1 MHFRI
6 RVFLAVADNLSFT
19 KAASALFISQPA
31 VTKHIKE
38 LENQLGI
45 TLFERRGNRI
55 TLTLAGEKVYKY
67 ARSSAMLYSE
77 LEHELSQL
85 KDRYEGS
92 LRIGAS
98 STISQYVVPEVLA
111 SFHSQYPD
119 IKLTLLNGNSFE
131 IEQLLLEGKIDMG
144 LVENF
149 SSRAD
154 LRYMRFLEDEI
165 VAVAGAKSNIA
176 QKKPLDL
183 NELSSVPLVI
193 REQGSGTLEVIDEY
207 LRKYGLRMNMLL
219 VILHLGSTEAIKNF
233 LTTFEGMG
241 LVSIR
246 ALKKELQLKSLSII
260 PFRDMKI
267 QRHFRIVLPKGYDP
281 GFAGLFIQFL
291 QSYNL

>member
-6 RVFLAVADNLSFT
+6 SVFLAVADNLSFT

-55 TLTLAGEKVYKY
+55 TLTAAGEKVYQY
-67 ARSSAMLYSE
+67 ARNSVMLYSE

-111 SFHSQYPD
+111 SFHTQYPD

-131 IEQLLLEGKIDMG
+131 MEQLLIEGKIDMA

-149 SSRAD
+149 SSRSD
-154 LRYMRFLEDEI
+154 LRYVRFLEDEI
-165 VAVAGAKSNIA
+165 VAVAGADSKIARKKS
-176 QKKPLDL
+176 LDL
-183 NELSSVPLVI
+183 NDLPSVPLVI

-207 LRKYGLRMNMLL
+207 LKKAGIQLNMLQI
-219 VILHLGSTEAIKNF
+219 ILHLGSTEAIKNF
-233 LTTFEGMG
+233 LIAFEGMG
-241 LVSIR
+241 LVSVR
-246 ALKKELQLKSLSII
+246 ALKKELQLNSLTII
-260 PFRDMKI
+260 PFRNPKI
-267 QRHFRIVLPKGYDP
+267 IRHFRIVLPKGYDP

-291 QSYNL
+291 HQYNL

>member
-1 MHFRI
+1 MQFRI

-131 IEQLLLEGKIDMG
+131 MEQLLLDGKIDMA

-149 SSRAD
+149 SSSAD
-154 LRYMRFLEDEI
+154 FRYIRFLEDEI
-165 VAVAGAKSNIA
+165 VAVAGSGSKIA
-176 QKKPLDL
+176 RNKQLNMKDL
-183 NELSSVPLVI
+183 PDIPVVI

-207 LRKYGLRMNMLL
+207 LKKHGLRLKNLRI
-219 VILHLGSTEAIKNF
+219 ILHLGSTEAIKNF
-233 LTTFEGMG
+233 LTTFDGMG
-241 LVSIR
+241 LVSVR
-246 ALKKELQLKSLSII
+246 ALKKELQLNSLTIV
-260 PFRDMKI
+260 PFQDMKI
-267 QRHFRIVLPKGYDP
+267 QRFFRIVLPKGYDP

-291 QSYNL
+291 QNYNL

>member
-1 MHFRI
+1 MQFRI

-131 IEQLLLEGKIDMG
+131 MEQLLLDGKIDMA

-149 SSRAD
+149 SSSAD
-154 LRYMRFLEDEI
+154 FRYIRFLEDEI
-165 VAVAGAKSNIA
+165 VAVAGSGSKIA
-176 QKKPLDL
+176 RNKQLNMKDL
-183 NELSSVPLVI
+183 PDIPVVI

-207 LRKYGLRMNMLL
+207 LKIQGLRLKNLRI
-219 VILHLGSTEAIKNF
+219 ILHLGSTEAIKNF
-233 LTTFEGMG
+233 LTTFDGMG
-241 LVSIR
+241 LVSVR
-246 ALKKELQLKSLSII
+246 ALKKELQLNSLSII